1 MRILLACLISVAT
14 ATATAAGADPSLS
27 QVMESLAKSPGFQAD
42 YREIRRLALL
52 TTPLE
57 SQGTLY
63 FAPPDRFARHVRSPD
78 PAVLVI
84 EGSRMRSRDALGTDE
99 FDLAASP
106 TAMRAVGQM
115 TRLLRGDLEGM
126 RKDYRVEFASDGD
139 RWQLSLH
146 PKGQIL
152 KRVVGVLTLH
162 GVGDRLDEMVTETET
177 GDRVETSFANLDRA
191 RRFSSEE
198 IERIFS
204 IGP

>member
-1 MRILLACLISVAT
+1 MRILLACLFSFAT
-14 ATATAAGADPSLS
+14 AGAAGADVSLS
-27 QVMESLAKSPGFQAD
+27 EVMESLAKSPGFQAD
-42 YREIRRLALL
+42 YRETRRLALL
-52 TTPLE
+52 TSPLE

-63 FAPPDRFARHVRSPD
+63 FAPPDRFARHVRLPE

-84 EGSRMRSRDALGTDE
+84 NGSRMRSRDALGTDE

-115 TRLLRGDLEGM
+115 TRLLRGDLEGI
-126 RKDYRVEFASDGD
+126 RKDYRVHFTNEGE

-162 GVGDRLDEMVTETET
+162 GVAERLEEMVTETEN
-177 GDRVETSFANLDRA
+177 GDRVETRFANLHRA
-191 RRFSSEE
+191 RHFSSEE
-198 IERIFS
+198 IARIFS